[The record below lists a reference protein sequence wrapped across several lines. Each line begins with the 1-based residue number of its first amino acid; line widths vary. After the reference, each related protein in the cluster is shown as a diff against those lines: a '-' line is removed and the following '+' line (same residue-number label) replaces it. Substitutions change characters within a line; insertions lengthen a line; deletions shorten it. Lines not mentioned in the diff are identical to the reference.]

1 MPRTV
6 LPTIAVVGPYPVLP
20 VAALSL
26 DFAFSA
32 ADNVNANQFPFTG
45 REVLLVQNTAGAPG
59 TFTLTSIADSQGRT
73 GDITTYQV
81 GAGLFSIIDLGRL
94 GDGWRQADGNIY
106 LTASAAT
113 MKFAVLRLS
122 SSAGR

>member
-26 DFAFSA
+26 DFAFTA

-59 TFTLTSIADSQGRT
+59 TFTLTSIADSSGTHRGHRGLPGR
-73 GDITTYQV
+73 
-81 GAGLFSIIDLGRL
+81 R
-94 GDGWRQADGNIY
+94 RP
-106 LTASAAT
+106 
-113 MKFAVLRLS
+113 VLRSLTS
-122 SSAGR
+122 VVSATDGARRTATSTSPPPPRP